1 MFTIKRIALAA
12 LALVV
17 AGCALLP
24 EHIDKATLAKL
35 KRVAVVSLTADEFN
49 RQYTGLTVF
58 GNELEKDDI
67 SAWKVDDAYEARLR
81 DILSTFGRFEVVR
94 IPYDRK
100 DLAAMDYI
108 GGGMS
113 SPAWPKPA
121 WPVLQEKLKNLART
135 HSVDGL
141 VVVLKRWTPDGLGT
155 NQRFGGTGAYARGYG
170 SSTRISLLH
179 VISWVVLLDGAT
191 GEPLVARILSNNPDS
206 NASYF
211 QHSAPL
217 EPLRPEIS
225 RAKLSEWTP
234 TVTNEVRDKLLK
246 LPDQAWEP
254 TLRSLLR
261 PQ

>member
-35 KRVAVVSLTADEFN
+35 KRIAVVSLTADEFN

-81 DILSTFGRFEVVR
+81 EILSTFGRFEVVR

-141 VVVLKRWTPDGLGT
+141 VVVLKRWTPDILAST
-155 NQRFGGTGAYARGYG
+155 NQRFGGTGSYARGIG
-170 SSTRISLLH
+170 SSTGVSVLH
-179 VISWVVLLDGAT
+179 VISWVVLMDGAT
-191 GEPLVARILSNNPDS
+191 GEPLVARILSYNPDS
-206 NASYF
+206 GLSYS
-211 QHSAPL
+211 QHSAPM
-217 EPLRPEIS
+217 E
-225 RAKLSEWTP
+225 
-234 TVTNEVRDKLLK
+234 
-246 LPDQAWEP
+246 
-254 TLRSLLR
+254 
-261 PQ
+261 